1 MAHRWWFEIKYQVQR
16 LQMRAD
22 HDNSKYLFHQQR
34 YVKEFA
40 VKFQEYINLVRVD
53 DKIVIPVGELEQA
66 ISTGI
71 CTHNPSLGSLKFE
84 YCNRCIGSWLENWRN
99 CSFCH
104 FICWY
109 SRIEPKN
116 ILLWTICGDAQGQ
129 ILSEILPIETWN
141 RINSTNQK
149 LISWNLCSF

>member
-1 MAHRWWFEIKYQVQR
+1 
-16 LQMRAD
+16 MRAD

-53 DKIVIPVGELEQA
+53 DKIVISVGELEQA

-84 YCNRCIGSWLENWRN
+84 YCNRCIGS
-99 CSFCH
+99 
-104 FICWY
+104 
-109 SRIEPKN
+109 
-116 ILLWTICGDAQGQ
+116 
-129 ILSEILPIETWN
+129 
-141 RINSTNQK
+141 
-149 LISWNLCSF
+149 